1 MASEALQA
9 VLDLLLLDLDF
20 EVVKAGHVQENQASK
35 RLLAKMGFQLVA
47 QKKPTKRLLVSRLSL
62 ITMNCIGRSG
72 RTAMV
77 IELHNLSSRFKVRKL
92 TDADLEQVLAL
103 YQTNPLYFEHFPPL
117 PSLASLANDLVD
129 CPPGKE
135 LSDKYFLGFWDQDS
149 LVAVLDL
156 IDGYPAADTAYIG
169 LFMVEQAYQGRGL
182 GSTLVEEI
190 IAGLPGRLK
199 KVRLGY
205 VSSNPQAKAFWIK
218 CGFSYLAE
226 KELACIPVTLAE
238 RWIEQ

>member
-1 MASEALQA
+1 M
-9 VLDLLLLDLDF
+9 
-20 EVVKAGHVQENQASK
+20 KI
-35 RLLAKMGFQLVA
+35 
-47 QKKPTKRLLVSRLSL
+47 SL
-62 ITMNCIGRSG
+62 F
-72 RTAMV
+72 
-77 IELHNLSSRFKVRKL
+77 SSRFQVRKL
-92 TDADLEQVLAL
+92 TEADLEQVLAL

-117 PSLASLANDLVD
+117 PSLESLANDLVT
-129 CPPGKE
+129 CPPEKS
-135 LSDKYFLGFWDQDS
+135 LSDKYFLGFWEHNR
-149 LVAVLDL
+149 LVAILDL
-156 IDGYPAADTAYIG
+156 IDGYPTEDTAYIG